1 MNIRALR
8 QIIYFMTTI
17 LMVLPGSLAAQQNP
31 SISGSD
37 VERLRAFIGDVELG
51 ELTSSDSTSTGS
63 VVDGVYKVRPGDTL
77 SGIMASQ
84 LGDTGVNN
92 DVLQRVIVNNNK
104 SAFRRGNPHW
114 LMAGAQ
120 LRMPTVTDVMDYVVP
135 RKTHTEPDTAN
146 DWVRYP

>member
-8 QIIYFMTTI
+8 QIIYFMTSI
-17 LMVLPGSLAAQQNP
+17 LVVLPASLAAQQNP

-63 VVDGVYKVRPGDTL
+63 VVDGFYKVRPGDKL
-77 SGIMASQ
+77 SGIMAAQ

-92 DVLQRVIVNNNK
+92 DVLQRVIISNNK

>member
-8 QIIYFMTTI
+8 QIIYFMTSI
-17 LMVLPGSLAAQQNP
+17 MVVLPASLAAQQNP

-63 VVDGVYKVRPGDTL
+63 VVDGFYKVRAGDTL

-92 DVLQRVIVNNNK
+92 DVLQSVIISNNK